1 MTTSQSPAHNLVRLR
16 LGEHTM
22 ENAFMRWWGCGAFEV
37 ILGDVNFAFDPYL
50 FNENLESA
58 EPIYDYIF
66 ISHEHFDH
74 CHPPT
79 LLKLCKGDRFK
90 KLFVNPGC
98 VYPVLPIDEN
108 YGDAAFERD
117 LPITKYL
124 PAEKVQVLYPKHLDN
139 SQGNNREFPGPFEAN
154 VGVLKVET
162 IESGEN
168 SDPCTPTCGYLVSHT
183 EKNISV
189 LHTGDMHV
197 PYPALKNIQGRVDFL
212 VHMKL
217 GLTEWQGPNHT
228 QNLLDCLDLIQP
240 RYLIPTHFRTDSAS
254 DPIPH
259 GTWPPNVTDVL
270 AFIEWIREAAGDRT
284 TVLPFTA
291 GVQYEVEM
299 PAKKIIWKWNWFNT
313 WTVPPWREG

>member
-1 MTTSQSPAHNLVRLR
+1 
-16 LGEHTM
+16 M
-22 ENAFMRWWGCGAFEV
+22 ENVFMRWWGCGALDV
-37 ILGDVNFAFDPYL
+37 ILGDVNIAFDPYL

-79 LLKLCKGDRFK
+79 LLKLCQGDRFK
-90 KLFVNPGC
+90 KLFVSSGC
-98 VYPVLPIDEN
+98 VQPVLPIDEN

-124 PAEKVQVLYPKHLDN
+124 PADKVQVLYPKHLDN
-139 SQGNNREFPGPFEAN
+139 SQGNSREFPGPFEADL
-154 VGVLKVET
+154 GKLRVET

-189 LHTGDMHV
+189 LHTGDMHL

-217 GLTEWQGPNHT
+217 GLTEWEGPNYT

-240 RYLIPTHFRTDSAS
+240 RYLIPTHYRTDSAS

-270 AFIEWIREAAGDRT
+270 AFIEWIREAVGDRT
-284 TVLPFTA
+284 KVLPFTA

-299 PAKKIIWKWNWFNT
+299 PAKSVLWKWNWFNT